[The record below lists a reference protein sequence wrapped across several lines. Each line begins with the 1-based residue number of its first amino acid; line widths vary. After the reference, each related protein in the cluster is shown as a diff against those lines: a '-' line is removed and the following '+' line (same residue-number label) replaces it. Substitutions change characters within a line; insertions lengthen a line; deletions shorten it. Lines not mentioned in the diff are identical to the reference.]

1 MFKLPLPIIIVI
13 DNIKNTFYRN
23 IEEEK
28 ENYNEKKKKQ
38 IKKLYITLLD
48 C

>member
-28 ENYNEKKKKQ
+28 ENYNEKKKANNLKS
-38 IKKLYITLLD
+38 YI
-48 C
+48 